1 MSDDYRQ
8 LLNDSFLTLGRKIE
22 ERDRLDAEIAKLH
35 QFVRATLRM
44 LPEGEQDAFE
54 QQLGELDIRSKG
66 LTDAIRYALQAA
78 PADARITGHALRA
91 RLMESGFDFSK
102 YVSNPLASIYA
113 VAKRFKPT
121 EVETAVID
129 GVRTFRWIGDRPKA
143 RKRGTELLG
152 EALRAGGEVLRA
164 GIKKKRK

>member
-8 LLNDSFLTLGRKIE
+8 LLKDSFIALGRKIE
-22 ERDRLDAEIAKLH
+22 ERDRLDSDIAKLH

-44 LPEGEQDAFE
+44 LPEDQQDAFE
-54 QQLGELDIRSKG
+54 QQLDELDIRSKG
-66 LTDAIRYALQAA
+66 LTDAIRDALQAA

-121 EVETAVID
+121 EVETTVID
-129 GVRTFRWIGDRPKA
+129 GVRTFRWIGDRPRQKSIGQRLA
-143 RKRGTELLG
+143 DGGPAFTSAELKELAKRKR
-152 EALRAGGEVLRA
+152 
-164 GIKKKRK
+164 K